1 MEVGFNVL
9 SNDKVRVLFMRK
21 IFKQQ
26 MTELSDELVKQAREA
41 AKAMARSAES
51 LKNTNLALAEQVI
64 ESDRKI
70 DALEYNLN
78 EMSIMLL
85 ARQQPVASDL
95 RVVVSVLKMSATLER
110 MGDLARHVSYV
121 ARGRYPQAPNS
132 GQIYD
137 QLVTMADHAAEV
149 GQRVVDLLESN
160 DLDLASRIEEEDD
173 KLDELHRTI
182 YGLILDDS
190 VEMNSRQ
197 EIMDAILLARYL
209 ERYGDH
215 AVSIARRVNY
225 VVTGVNAEHDELIR
239 DVLEAEDYEA

>member
-1 MEVGFNVL
+1 
-9 SNDKVRVLFMRK
+9 MRE

-26 MTELSDELVKQAREA
+26 MKELSDELVKQAREA

-51 LKNTNLALAEQVI
+51 LKTANLALAEQVI
-64 ESDRKI
+64 DSDKKI
-70 DALEYNLN
+70 DALEHNLN
-78 EMSIMLL
+78 EMGIILL

-95 RVVVSVLKMSATLER
+95 RIVVSVLKMSATLER

-121 ARGRYPQAPNS
+121 ARGRYPQTPNS
-132 GQIYD
+132 GAVYD
-137 QLVTMADHAAEV
+137 QLVVMAEHAAQV

-160 DLDLASRIEEEDD
+160 DLDLASHIEEEDD
-173 KLDELHRTI
+173 KLDELHRNI
-182 YGLILDDS
+182 YALILDES
-190 VEMNSRQ
+190 VPMESRQ

-225 VVTGVNAEHDELIR
+225 IVTGVNAEHDELIR
-239 DVLEAEDYEA
+239 DVIEAERHEA